1 MHEIEGYKTNERLAS
16 WWTQRLKGS
25 LELALRPVVST
36 GIIHKL
42 LIFDILCL
50 LSVSKGNSSSL
61 MKAAANRRRSKQ
73 QIEEEKQ
80 REELQRQQTAAR
92 LANMEQME

>member
-1 MHEIEGYKTNERLAS
+1 MK
-16 WWTQRLKGS
+16 KS
-25 LELALRPVVST
+25 LELALRPAVST

-42 LIFDILCL
+42 LTFVILCL

-80 REELQRQQTAAR
+80 REELQRQQTAER